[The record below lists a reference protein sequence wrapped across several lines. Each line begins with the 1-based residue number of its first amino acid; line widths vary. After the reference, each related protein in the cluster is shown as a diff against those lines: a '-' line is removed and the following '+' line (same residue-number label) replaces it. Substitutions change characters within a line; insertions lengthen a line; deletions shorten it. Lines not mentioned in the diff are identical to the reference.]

1 MPRSHMLSP
10 LISFAVLIVSL
21 YVASTFLD
29 GMQVKGG
36 VVTYVIVAIVF
47 GLLNFFLSEFFF
59 VLIGIGTLG
68 LGFLFSFIA
77 RLIAT
82 SIVLRLASAVA
93 MNRLVVRDWTTAFL
107 AALLMSLTTGVCEMI
122 LARTL

>member
-82 SIVLRLASAVA
+82 SIVLRLAGAVA